1 MLTKRCQEFIEICD
15 TAQPVIELIETG
27 TTDVSHLVAQAK
39 GRTDVHRKDPT
50 GDARTALHGVDY
62 QPQLT
67 DEDIVNLQSR
77 SNKEL
82 IMQ

>member
-1 MLTKRCQEFIEICD
+1 MRHSTTNYSRVFIHETKTTAATLTKRCQEFIEICD

-39 GRTDVHRKDPT
+39 GKTDVHRKDPT

-62 QPQLT
+62 
-67 DEDIVNLQSR
+67 
-77 SNKEL
+77 
-82 IMQ
+82 